1 MRTFYN
7 QSEHEKYIELSP
19 KRNEKKSLPVISHKE
34 IPLHNY
40 SFEKKYKKYKKTIDD
55 QLQMKRWAYVSNPK
69 KRDPLIIKYAKYFE
83 G

>member
-55 QLQMKRWAYVSNPK
+55 
-69 KRDPLIIKYAKYFE
+69 
-83 G
+83 